1 MRFSEILSKMV
12 DGQTLSVEEKQTIV
26 QEARRME
33 ENSALLSSIV
43 KPGTKILVLDGVDVT
58 DANVINANIID
69 AKIVSAEAGD
79 VVLDEFGIFIR
90 YGSIYG
96 ITFGDSGG
104 GNRIRIGTSRISR
117 ENGESWKLGKLVSLI
132 LTNNVAKNLGN

>member
-69 AKIVSAEAGD
+69 AKIVSARPLRSNLKQSFLPA
-79 VVLDEFGIFIR
+79 
-90 YGSIYG
+90 
-96 ITFGDSGG
+96 SG
-104 GNRIRIGTSRISR
+104 
-117 ENGESWKLGKLVSLI
+117 
-132 LTNNVAKNLGN
+132 VAKHHQSCALRP